1 MTDRRERQPLPG
13 TIGVDFYF
21 SASNRQSGVAFARN
35 YPELAAQE
43 GAAVMKIRFVALAAL
58 LPLVASCGSLTK
70 PSLTCTNEDGVAT
83 TLEVVNGQVEKRV
96 RNALKR
102 EDGTA
107 IVGVAK
113 IRATLKQLRLS
124 IQDIRTSKEDPNSTK
139 KFCTGRFRIVV
150 PQEVLEDAEKG
161 RELAEQ
167 GSVADLAEQQNFEAE
182 ANAFTSD
189 ISYDVQP
196 TDDGDKVFS
205 QVEDGDNIY
214 SFVSGVVAS
223 HLARKALENEKAQQ
237 QQAVAAQQQEE
248 AAALADQRSAAL
260 GEAKAENQLAE
271 QTINEVWSNIP
282 SDTRSSLLPL
292 QRAWVKKKTADCRIE
307 AAANSTDPQERESTR
322 LRCDTR
328 LTYERVSQLRGYA
341 TETTSGM

>member
-1 MTDRRERQPLPG
+1 
-13 TIGVDFYF
+13 
-21 SASNRQSGVAFARN
+21 
-35 YPELAAQE
+35 
-43 GAAVMKIRFVALAAL
+43 MKIRFVALAAL
-58 LPLVASCGSLTK
+58 LPLVANCDSLAK
-70 PSLTCTNEDGVAT
+70 PSLTCTDEDAVAT
-83 TLEVVNGQVEKRV
+83 TLQVVNNKVEKQV
-96 RNALKR
+96 RNALER
-102 EDGTA
+102 DDGTA
-107 IVGVAK
+107 VVGVAK

-139 KFCTGRFRIVV
+139 KFCTGRFKVVV
-150 PQEVLEDAEKG
+150 PAEVLEDAEKG

-196 TDDGDKVFS
+196 TDEGDKVYA
-205 QVEDGDNIY
+205 QVEDGDNVY

-237 QQAVAAQQQEE
+237 QQALAAQQQEE
-248 AAALADQRSAAL
+248 ASALADQRAATL

-271 QTINEVWSNIP
+271 QTINTVWSNIP
-282 SDTRSSLLPL
+282 SETRSSLLPL
-292 QRAWVKKKTADCRIE
+292 QRAWIKKRTADCRIE
-307 AAANSTDPQERESTR
+307 AAANSTDPQEREASR

-328 LTYERVSQLRGYA
+328 LTYDRANQLRGYA
-341 TETTSGM
+341 TETTDGM